1 MKKRKDKLTVKF
13 MKKTKDNKLTNKT
26 KDDKLTVKDLYKE
39 SWECRNFEIDH
50 LWQRSIFLAVFLLAI
65 AAGYGTFVN
74 DHLKEFLPATEDK
87 KELSPLIFH
96 GISLAL
102 CLLGIVFSQ
111 LWIMMA
117 KGSKRWYECYEASI
131 SKFYNNIH
139 YKLFTKKTI
148 DLIKQKKIP
157 FFGNLEERD
166 INDSLL
172 NVKGGYFSVS
182 KVNIFIG
189 QITGFVWIILA
200 GVHLYFLF
208 PQVEKSWLICVLL
221 FVCFVST
228 FSFLTTFLISSFTR
242 SGD

>member
-1 MKKRKDKLTVKF
+1 MKKRKD
-13 MKKTKDNKLTNKT
+13 NKLAA
-26 KDDKLTVKDLYKE
+26 KDLYKE
-39 SWECRNFEIDH
+39 SWKCRNFEIDH

-74 DHLKEFLPATEDK
+74 DHLKEFLPPPKTT
-87 KELSPLIFH
+87 KESSLLIFH

-117 KGSKRWYECYEASI
+117 KGSKRWYERYELAI
-131 SKFYNNIH
+131 SSFYNNIH
-139 YKLFTKKTI
+139 CSIEDIHHNLFTQKTI

-157 FFGNLEERD
+157 VFGMLEERD

-172 NVKGGYFSVS
+172 STKGGNFSVS

-208 PQVEKSWLICVLL
+208 RQVEKSWLIYGL

-228 FSFLTTFLISSFTR
+228 FSYIATVIISCFTR
-242 SGD
+242 SED

>member
-1 MKKRKDKLTVKF
+1 MKETE
-13 MKKTKDNKLTNKT
+13 DN
-26 KDDKLTVKDLYKE
+26 KLTVKDLYKE
-39 SWECRNFEIDH
+39 FWECRNFEIDH

-74 DHLKEFLPATEDK
+74 DHLKDISPSPEAT

-117 KGSKRWYECYEASI
+117 KGSKRWYECYEAAI
-131 SKFYNNIH
+131 SSFYDNIH
-139 YKLFTKKTI
+139 CSIEDIHYNLFTQETI

-157 FFGNLEERD
+157 VFGKLEERD

-172 NVKGGYFSVS
+172 SAKGGNFSVS

-200 GVHLYFLF
+200 SVHVHFLF
-208 PQVEKSWLICVLL
+208 PQVEKSWLIYGL
-221 FVCFVST
+221 FVCFVLT
-228 FSFLTTFLISSFTR
+228 FSFLTTFLISCFTR

>member
-1 MKKRKDKLTVKF
+1 MNETE
-13 MKKTKDNKLTNKT
+13 DNKLTNKT

-39 SWECRNFEIDH
+39 SWKCLNFELDH

-74 DHLKEFLPATEDK
+74 DHLKEFLPSPKTT
-87 KELSPLIFH
+87 KESSPLIFH

-117 KGSKRWYECYEASI
+117 KGSKRWYERYEASI
-131 SKFYNNIH
+131 SRFYNNIH
-139 YKLFTKKTI
+139 CSIEDIHYNLFTQKTI

-157 FFGNLEERD
+157 VFGMLEERD

-172 NVKGGYFSVS
+172 SVKGGYFSVS

-208 PQVEKSWLICVLL
+208 PQVEKSWLIYGL

-228 FSFLTTFLISSFTR
+228 FSFLTTFLISRFTR

>member
-26 KDDKLTVKDLYKE
+26 EDNKLTVKDLYKE

-74 DHLKEFLPATEDK
+74 DHLKEFLPSPKTT

-117 KGSKRWYECYEASI
+117 KGSKRWYERYEASI

-172 NVKGGYFSVS
+172 SVKGGNFSVS

-200 GVHLYFLF
+200 SVHVYFLF
-208 PQVEKSWLICVLL
+208 PQVEKSWLICVL
-221 FVCFVST
+221 FVCFVLT
-228 FSFLTTFLISSFTR
+228 FSFLTTFLISCFTR

>member
-1 MKKRKDKLTVKF
+1 MKETE
-13 MKKTKDNKLTNKT
+13 DN
-26 KDDKLTVKDLYKE
+26 KLTVKDLYKE
-39 SWECRNFEIDH
+39 FWACRNFEIDH

-74 DHLKEFLPATEDK
+74 DHLKDISLSPEAT

-117 KGSKRWYECYEASI
+117 KGSKRWYECYEAAI
-131 SKFYNNIH
+131 SSFYDNIH
-139 YKLFTKKTI
+139 YNLFNQETKN
-148 DLIKQKKIP
+148 LIEKDKISY
-157 FFGNLEERD
+157 FGNLKKRD

-172 NVKGGYFSVS
+172 SAKGGNFSVS

-189 QITGFVWIILA
+189 QITGFVWIVLA
-200 GVHLYFLF
+200 IVHVYFLF
-208 PQVEKSWLICVLL
+208 PQVEKSWLICGL
-221 FVCFVST
+221 FVCFILT
-228 FSFLTTFLISSFTR
+228 FSFLTTFLISCLTY

>member
-1 MKKRKDKLTVKF
+1 

-39 SWECRNFEIDH
+39 FWECRNFEIDH

-74 DHLKEFLPATEDK
+74 DHLKEFLPSPEAT
-87 KELSPLIFH
+87 KESSPLIFFH

-117 KGSKRWYECYEASI
+117 KGSKRWYERYEASI
-131 SKFYNNIH
+131 SSFYNNIH

-172 NVKGGYFSVS
+172 SVKGGYFSVS

-200 GVHLYFLF
+200 SVHVHFLF
-208 PQVEKSWLICVLL
+208 PQVEKSWLIYGL
-221 FVCFVST
+221 FVCFVLT
-228 FSFLTTFLISSFTR
+228 FSILTTFLISCFTR
-242 SGD
+242 SED